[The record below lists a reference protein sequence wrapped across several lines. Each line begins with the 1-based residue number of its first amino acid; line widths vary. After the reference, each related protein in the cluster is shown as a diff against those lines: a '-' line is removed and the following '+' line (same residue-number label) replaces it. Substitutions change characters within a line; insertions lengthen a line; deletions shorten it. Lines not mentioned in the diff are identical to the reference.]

1 MAPRAL
7 ALALVLA
14 LVLAR
19 AAAELAE
26 ELVLAL
32 GAAEEEAPAGGAAPS
47 GPAAFHRAAKASWRL
62 PGRYLV
68 VLRAGGGRA
77 EVRGAARRLQARAA
91 RRGYLT
97 ELLHVFH
104 LLPAFLVKMSS
115 DVLDTVRGARDG
127 PQRGGGGLWGA
138 GGGSPGLGGGTEA
151 LPPRRAPGLS
161 SPQALKL
168 PHVEYVEE
176 DAYVFAQS
184 IPWNLG
190 RIVPPQPSSGA
201 YSPPNKGD
209 LVEIYLLD
217 TSVQSTHREIEG
229 RVLVTDFES
238 VPEEDGTRFHRQ
250 ASKCDSHGTHMAG
263 VLSGRDAGVATGAN
277 IRSLRVLNCQGKG
290 TLSGTLIGLEFIK
303 ATLEARPHAPL
314 VVLLPFAGA
323 YSRVLNAGCRRMV
336 QMGVVVVTA
345 AGNYKDDA
353 CLYSPASEPEVR
365 AGGNS
370 LGCEDVGGRAATSL
384 GSSAPAPSRLSGLGL
399 RIVSRSRPPP
409 SPPWQ
414 VITVG
419 ATNSEDQPASIG
431 TLGTNFGRCVDLFAP
446 GDDII
451 GASSDCSTCFTT
463 QSGTSQAAAHVAG
476 ELGCGVAG
484 RAGSPLALSGA
495 GAGHVSLQLR
505 CSGQSCVGGCVAPG
519 SHRGPPGLLA
529 GIAAMLLSAE
539 PQLSLA
545 ELRQRLLHFATKNV
559 MDMAWFPEE
568 QRLQTPNSV
577 AGLPTRL
584 GADEQLYCR
593 SVWSARSGL
602 TRHATAVARCASA
615 EEMLSCSSFSR
626 SGRRLGEHMEDKD
639 GQKQCVA
646 HNAFRGQGVY
656 AIARCC
662 TWPRAECRINASSPA
677 AEGAGC
683 SPRDHVLTGCSFH
696 SPTAALGDSGRP
708 VVGPGSGPSHCAVR
722 TEVMAHALCCPA
734 AGLECRVKE
743 HMSLGSAEKVTVSC
757 DDGWTLTGCN
767 AHSQSPGT
775 MGAYAV
781 DDTCVAASIPGSST
795 AAVIAICCRSRQ

>member
-1 MAPRAL
+1 MAPR

-32 GAAEEEAPAGGAAPS
+32 GAAEEEAPAGEAAPS

-115 DVLDTVRGARDG
+115 DVLDT
-127 PQRGGGGLWGA
+127 
-138 GGGSPGLGGGTEA
+138 
-151 LPPRRAPGLS
+151 
-161 SPQALKL
+161 ALKL

-323 YSRVLNAGCRRMV
+323 YSRVLNAGCQRMV
-336 QMGVVVVTA
+336 QMGLVVVTA

-353 CLYSPASEPEVR
+353 CLYSPASEPE
-365 AGGNS
+365 
-370 LGCEDVGGRAATSL
+370 
-384 GSSAPAPSRLSGLGL
+384 
-399 RIVSRSRPPP
+399 
-409 SPPWQ
+409 

-463 QSGTSQAAAHVAG
+463 QSGTSQAAAHV
-476 ELGCGVAG
+476 
-484 RAGSPLALSGA
+484 
-495 GAGHVSLQLR
+495 
-505 CSGQSCVGGCVAPG
+505 
-519 SHRGPPGLLA
+519 A

-593 SVWSARSGL
+593 SVWSAPSGL

-696 SPTAALGDSGRP
+696 SPAAALGDSGRP
-708 VVGPGSGPSHCAVR
+708 IVGPGSGPSHCAVR
-722 TEVMAHALCCPA
+722 TEVMAHASCCPA

-743 HMSLGSAEKVTVSC
+743 HTSLGSAEKVTVSC

-781 DDTCVAASIPGSST
+781 DDTCVAASIPGSSM

>member
-1 MAPRAL
+1 T
-7 ALALVLA
+7 
-14 LVLAR
+14 
-19 AAAELAE
+19 
-26 ELVLAL
+26 
-32 GAAEEEAPAGGAAPS
+32 
-47 GPAAFHRAAKASWRL
+47 
-62 PGRYLV
+62 
-68 VLRAGGGRA
+68 
-77 EVRGAARRLQARAA
+77 ARRLQARAA
-91 RRGYLT
+91 RHGYLT
-97 ELLHVFH
+97 DLLHVFH

-115 DVLDTVRGARDG
+115 DVLDT
-127 PQRGGGGLWGA
+127 
-138 GGGSPGLGGGTEA
+138 A
-151 LPPRRAPGLS
+151 LR
-161 SPQALKL
+161 L
-168 PHVEYVEE
+168 PHVEYIEE
-176 DAYVFAQS
+176 DSYVFAQS

-190 RIVPPQPSSGA
+190 RIVPPQPASGA

-209 LVEIYLLD
+209 LAEIYLLD

-277 IRSLRVLNCQGKG
+277 VHSLRVLNCQGKG
-290 TLSGTLIGLEFIK
+290 TVSGTLTGLEFIK
-303 ATLEARPHAPL
+303 ARLETQPHALP

-323 YSRVLNAGCRRMV
+323 YSRALNAGCRRMAR
-336 QMGVVVVTA
+336 MGVAMVAA

-353 CLYSPASEPEVR
+353 CLYSPASEPE
-365 AGGNS
+365 
-370 LGCEDVGGRAATSL
+370 
-384 GSSAPAPSRLSGLGL
+384 
-399 RIVSRSRPPP
+399 
-409 SPPWQ
+409 

-451 GASSDCSTCFTT
+451 GASSDCSTCFTA
-463 QSGTSQAAAHVAG
+463 QSGTSQAAAHVA
-476 ELGCGVAG
+476 VWPPS
-484 RAGSPLALSGA
+484 SPW
-495 GAGHVSLQLR
+495 
-505 CSGQSCVGGCVAPG
+505 
-519 SHRGPPGLLA
+519 PPGLSA

-539 PQLSLA
+539 PHLSLA

-559 MDMAWFPEE
+559 MDPAWFPEE

-577 AGLPTRL
+577 AGLPARL

-656 AIARCC
+656 AVARCC

-683 SPRDHVLTGCSFH
+683 SPWDHVLTGCSFH
-696 SPTAALGDSGRP
+696 SPAAALGDSGRP
-708 VVGPGSGPSHCAVR
+708 VAGPGSRPSHCAGR
-722 TEVMAHALCCPA
+722 TEVTAHALCCPA
-734 AGLECRVKE
+734 TSLECRVKE
-743 HMSLGSAEKVTVSC
+743 HVSPSSAEKVTVTC

-781 DDTCVAASIPGSST
+781 DDTCVAASVPGSS
-795 AAVIAICCRSRQ
+795 AAVVIAICCRSR

>member
-1 MAPRAL
+1 MSPRG
-7 ALALVLA
+7 LALVVA
-14 LVLAR
+14 LVAAR

-32 GAAEEEAPAGGAAPS
+32 GAAEEEAAAVGAPPS
-47 GPAAFHRAAKASWRL
+47 VPAAFHRAAKASWRL
-62 PGRYLV
+62 PGRYVV
-68 VLRAGGGRA
+68 VLRAGGGEA
-77 EVRGAARRLQARAA
+77 EVRRTARRLQARAA

-97 ELLHVFH
+97 ELLHIFH
-104 LLPAFLVKMSS
+104 LLPAFLVKMSG
-115 DVLDTVRGARDG
+115 DVLDT
-127 PQRGGGGLWGA
+127 
-138 GGGSPGLGGGTEA
+138 
-151 LPPRRAPGLS
+151 
-161 SPQALKL
+161 ALKL

-190 RIVPPQPSSGA
+190 RIVPPQPGSGA

-217 TSVQSTHREIEG
+217 TSVQSTHREIAG

-263 VLSGRDAGVATGAN
+263 VLSGRDAGVASGAN
-277 IRSLRVLNCQGKG
+277 VRSLRVLNCQGKG
-290 TLSGTLIGLEFIK
+290 TVSGTLIGLEFIE
-303 ATLEARPHAPL
+303 ATLDAQRRVPP

-323 YSRVLNAGCRRMV
+323 YSRVLNAGCRRMA
-336 QMGVVVVTA
+336 QMGVAMVAA

-353 CLYSPASEPEVR
+353 CLYSPASEPE
-365 AGGNS
+365 
-370 LGCEDVGGRAATSL
+370 
-384 GSSAPAPSRLSGLGL
+384 
-399 RIVSRSRPPP
+399 
-409 SPPWQ
+409 

-451 GASSDCSTCFTT
+451 GASSDCSTCFTA
-463 QSGTSQAAAHVAG
+463 QSGTSQAAAHV
-476 ELGCGVAG
+476 
-484 RAGSPLALSGA
+484 
-495 GAGHVSLQLR
+495 
-505 CSGQSCVGGCVAPG
+505 
-519 SHRGPPGLLA
+519 A

-559 MDMAWFPEE
+559 MDVARFPEE

-577 AGLPTRL
+577 AGLPARL
-584 GADEQLYCR
+584 GAEEQLYCR

-602 TRHATAVARCASA
+602 TRHATAVARCAGA

-662 TWPRAECRINASSPA
+662 TWPRAECRINTSSQV
-677 AEGAGC
+677 AEGADC

-696 SPTAALGDSGRP
+696 SPAAALGDGGRP
-708 VVGPGSGPSHCAVR
+708 VVGPGSGPSRCAGR
-722 TEVMAHALCCPA
+722 TEVTAHALCCPA

-743 HMSLGSAEKVTVSC
+743 RTSPGSAEKVTVSC
-757 DDGWTLTGCN
+757 DDGWTLTGCS

-781 DDTCVAASIPGSST
+781 DDTCVAASVPGSST
-795 AAVIAICCRSRQ
+795 AVAIAICCRSRQ

>member
-1 MAPRAL
+1 PRSPSRVVAGVMSPRG
-7 ALALVLA
+7 LALVVA
-14 LVLAR
+14 LVVAG

-32 GAAEEEAPAGGAAPS
+32 GAAEEEAAAAAVGAPPS
-47 GPAAFHRAAKASWRL
+47 GPAAFHRAAKAAWRL

-68 VLRAGGGRA
+68 VLRGGSGEA
-77 EVRGAARRLQARAA
+77 EVRGTARGLQARAA

-115 DVLDTVRGARDG
+115 DVLDT
-127 PQRGGGGLWGA
+127 
-138 GGGSPGLGGGTEA
+138 
-151 LPPRRAPGLS
+151 
-161 SPQALKL
+161 ALKL

-290 TLSGTLIGLEFIK
+290 TLSGTLIGLEFIEG
-303 ATLEARPHAPL
+303 TLDAQPLAPP
-314 VVLLPFAGA
+314 VVLLPLAGA
-323 YSRVLNAGCRRMV
+323 YSRVLNAGCRRMARL
-336 QMGVVVVTA
+336 GVVLVAA

-353 CLYSPASEPEVR
+353 CLYSPASEPE
-365 AGGNS
+365 
-370 LGCEDVGGRAATSL
+370 
-384 GSSAPAPSRLSGLGL
+384 
-399 RIVSRSRPPP
+399 
-409 SPPWQ
+409 

-446 GDDII
+446 GDDVV
-451 GASSDCSTCFTT
+451 GASSDCSTCFTA
-463 QSGTSQAAAHVAG
+463 QSGTSQAAAHV
-476 ELGCGVAG
+476 
-484 RAGSPLALSGA
+484 
-495 GAGHVSLQLR
+495 
-505 CSGQSCVGGCVAPG
+505 
-519 SHRGPPGLLA
+519 A

-559 MDMAWFPEE
+559 MDTAWFPEE

-577 AGLPTRL
+577 AGLPARL
-584 GADEQLYCR
+584 EEQLYCR
-593 SVWSARSGL
+593 SVWSGRSGL
-602 TRHATAVARCASA
+602 TRHATAVARCADA

-626 SGRRLGEHMEDKD
+626 SGRRLGEHMEVSR
-639 GQKQCVA
+639 GGKQCVA
-646 HNAFRGQGVY
+646 HNAFRGRGVY

-662 TWPRAECRINASSPA
+662 TWPRAECRINASSPVA
-677 AEGAGC
+677 KGAGC
-683 SPRDHVLTGCSFH
+683 SPRDHVLTGCSFR
-696 SPTAALGDSGRP
+696 SPAVALGDSGRP
-708 VVGPGSGPSHCAVR
+708 VVEPGSWPSHCAGG
-722 TEVMAHALCCPA
+722 TEVVAHALCCPA
-734 AGLECRVKE
+734 ASLECRVKE
-743 HMSLGSAEKVTVSC
+743 HTSMGSAEKVTVSC

-781 DDTCVAASIPGSST
+781 DDTCVAASVPGSST
-795 AAVIAICCRSRQ
+795 AVAIAICCRSRQ

>member
-1 MAPRAL
+1 
-7 ALALVLA
+7 
-14 LVLAR
+14 
-19 AAAELAE
+19 
-26 ELVLAL
+26 
-32 GAAEEEAPAGGAAPS
+32 
-47 GPAAFHRAAKASWRL
+47 
-62 PGRYLV
+62 
-68 VLRAGGGRA
+68 
-77 EVRGAARRLQARAA
+77 
-91 RRGYLT
+91 
-97 ELLHVFH
+97 
-104 LLPAFLVKMSS
+104 
-115 DVLDTVRGARDG
+115 
-127 PQRGGGGLWGA
+127 
-138 GGGSPGLGGGTEA
+138 
-151 LPPRRAPGLS
+151 
-161 SPQALKL
+161 ALKL

-190 RIVPPQPSSGA
+190 RIVPPQPGSVVA
-201 YSPPNKGD
+201 FPPLAVSLVDKGD

-277 IRSLRVLNCQGKG
+277 VRSLRVLNCQGKG
-290 TLSGTLIGLEFIK
+290 TVSGSLIGLEFIK
-303 ATLEARPHAPL
+303 ATLEAQPYVPL

-323 YSRVLNAGCRRMV
+323 YSRVLNAGCQRMA
-336 QMGVVVVTA
+336 QMGVVMVAA

-353 CLYSPASEPEVR
+353 CLYSPASEPE
-365 AGGNS
+365 
-370 LGCEDVGGRAATSL
+370 
-384 GSSAPAPSRLSGLGL
+384 
-399 RIVSRSRPPP
+399 
-409 SPPWQ
+409 

-451 GASSDCSTCFTT
+451 GASSDCSTCFTA

-476 ELGCGVAG
+476 
-484 RAGSPLALSGA
+484 
-495 GAGHVSLQLR
+495 
-505 CSGQSCVGGCVAPG
+505 
-519 SHRGPPGLLA
+519 

-545 ELRQRLLHFATKNV
+545 ELRQHLLHFATKDV

-577 AGLPTRL
+577 AGLPARL

-593 SVWSARSGL
+593 SVWSARSGV
-602 TRHATAVARCASA
+602 TRRATAVARCASA

-646 HNAFRGQGVY
+646 HNAFRGRGVY

-696 SPTAALGDSGRP
+696 SPAAALGDGGRP
-708 VVGPGSGPSHCAVR
+708 VAGPGSGPSRCAGRVG
-722 TEVMAHALCCPA
+722 VMAHALCCPA
-734 AGLECRVKE
+734 ASLECRVKE
-743 HMSLGSAEKVTVSC
+743 RTTLGSAEKVMVSC

-781 DDTCVAASIPGSST
+781 DNTCVAASVPGSST
-795 AAVIAICCRSRQ
+795 AAVIAICCRSR

>member
-7 ALALVLA
+7 VLVLA

-26 ELVLAL
+26 ELMLAL
-32 GAAEEEAPAGGAAPS
+32 GEAEEEDAAALGAVPS
-47 GPAAFHRAAKASWRL
+47 GHAAFQRAAKASWRL
-62 PGRYLV
+62 PGRYVV
-68 VLRAGGGRA
+68 VLRAGGGQA
-77 EVRGAARRLQARAA
+77 EVRGTARRLQARAA

-115 DVLDTVRGARDG
+115 DVLDT
-127 PQRGGGGLWGA
+127 
-138 GGGSPGLGGGTEA
+138 
-151 LPPRRAPGLS
+151 
-161 SPQALKL
+161 ALKL

-290 TLSGTLIGLEFIK
+290 TVSGTLIGLEFIK
-303 ATLEARPHAPL
+303 ATLEAQPHAPL

-323 YSRVLNAGCRRMV
+323 YSRALNAGCRRMAR
-336 QMGVVVVTA
+336 MGAVMVAA

-353 CLYSPASEPEVR
+353 CLYSPASEPE
-365 AGGNS
+365 
-370 LGCEDVGGRAATSL
+370 
-384 GSSAPAPSRLSGLGL
+384 
-399 RIVSRSRPPP
+399 
-409 SPPWQ
+409 

-451 GASSDCSTCFTT
+451 GASSDCSTCFTA
-463 QSGTSQAAAHVAG
+463 QSGTSQAAAHV
-476 ELGCGVAG
+476 
-484 RAGSPLALSGA
+484 
-495 GAGHVSLQLR
+495 
-505 CSGQSCVGGCVAPG
+505 
-519 SHRGPPGLLA
+519 A

-545 ELRQRLLHFATKNV
+545 ELRQHLLRFATKNV
-559 MDMAWFPEE
+559 MDMVWFPEE

-577 AGLPTRL
+577 AGLPARL
-584 GADEQLYCR
+584 GADERLYCR

-602 TRHATAVARCASA
+602 TRHATAVARCAGA

-646 HNAFRGQGVY
+646 HNAFRGRGVY

-662 TWPRAECRINASSPA
+662 TWPRAECRINASSPT

-683 SPRDHVLTGCSFH
+683 SPQDHVLTGCSFH
-696 SPTAALGDSGRP
+696 SPAAALGDGGRP
-708 VVGPGSGPSHCAVR
+708 VAGPGSWPGRCAGG
-722 TEVMAHALCCPA
+722 TEVMAHASCCPA

-743 HMSLGSAEKVTVSC
+743 RASPGSAEKVTVSC

-767 AHSQSPGT
+767 ARSHSPGT

-781 DDTCVAASIPGSST
+781 DDTCVAASVPGSSV
-795 AAVIAICCRSRQ
+795 AAAIAICCRSRQ

>member
-1 MAPRAL
+1 RPG
-7 ALALVLA
+7 LVS
-14 LVLAR
+14 
-19 AAAELAE
+19 
-26 ELVLAL
+26 
-32 GAAEEEAPAGGAAPS
+32 PQ
-47 GPAAFHRAAKASWRL
+47 ASWRL
-62 PGRYLV
+62 PGRYVV
-68 VLRAGGGRA
+68 VLRAGGGQA
-77 EVRGAARRLQARAA
+77 EVRGTARRLQARAA

-115 DVLDTVRGARDG
+115 DVLDT
-127 PQRGGGGLWGA
+127 
-138 GGGSPGLGGGTEA
+138 
-151 LPPRRAPGLS
+151 
-161 SPQALKL
+161 ALKL

-176 DAYVFAQS
+176 DSYVFAQS

-190 RIVPPQPSSGA
+190 RIVPPQPSSGT

-290 TLSGTLIGLEFIK
+290 TVSGTLIGLEFIK
-303 ATLEARPHAPL
+303 ATLEAQPRAPP

-323 YSRVLNAGCRRMV
+323 YSRVLNAGCRRMAR
-336 QMGVVVVTA
+336 MGAVMVAA

-353 CLYSPASEPEVR
+353 CLYSPASEPE
-365 AGGNS
+365 
-370 LGCEDVGGRAATSL
+370 
-384 GSSAPAPSRLSGLGL
+384 
-399 RIVSRSRPPP
+399 
-409 SPPWQ
+409 

-451 GASSDCSTCFTT
+451 GASSDCSTCFTA

-476 ELGCGVAG
+476 
-484 RAGSPLALSGA
+484 
-495 GAGHVSLQLR
+495 
-505 CSGQSCVGGCVAPG
+505 
-519 SHRGPPGLLA
+519 
-529 GIAAMLLSAE
+529 IAAMLLSAE
-539 PQLSLA
+539 PRLSLA
-545 ELRQRLLHFATKNV
+545 ELRQRLLRFATKNV
-559 MDMAWFPEE
+559 MDMVWFPEE

-577 AGLPTRL
+577 AGLPARL
-584 GADEQLYCR
+584 GADERLYCR

-602 TRHATAVARCASA
+602 TRHATAVARCAGA

-646 HNAFRGQGVY
+646 HNAFRGRGVY

-662 TWPRAECRINASSPA
+662 TWPRAECRINAGSPA

-683 SPRDHVLTGCSFH
+683 SPQDHVLTGCSFH
-696 SPTAALGDSGRP
+696 SPATALGDGGRP
-708 VVGPGSGPSHCAVR
+708 VAGPGSWPGRCAGG
-722 TEVMAHALCCPA
+722 TEVMAHASCCPA

-743 HMSLGSAEKVTVSC
+743 HASPGAAEKVTVSC

-767 AHSQSPGT
+767 AGSQGPGT

-781 DDTCVAASIPGSST
+781 DDTCVAAGVPGSSV
-795 AAVIAICCRSRQ
+795 AAAIAICCRSQQ

>member
-1 MAPRAL
+1 
-7 ALALVLA
+7 
-14 LVLAR
+14 
-19 AAAELAE
+19 
-26 ELVLAL
+26 
-32 GAAEEEAPAGGAAPS
+32 
-47 GPAAFHRAAKASWRL
+47 
-62 PGRYLV
+62 
-68 VLRAGGGRA
+68 
-77 EVRGAARRLQARAA
+77 ARRLQARAA

-97 ELLHVFH
+97 KLLHVFH
-104 LLPAFLVKMSS
+104 LLPAFLVKMSR
-115 DVLDTVRGARDG
+115 DVLDM
-127 PQRGGGGLWGA
+127 
-138 GGGSPGLGGGTEA
+138 
-151 LPPRRAPGLS
+151 
-161 SPQALKL
+161 ALKL
-168 PHVEYVEE
+168 PHVEYIEE

-190 RIVPPQPSSGA
+190 RIMPPQPSSSA

-277 IRSLRVLNCQGKG
+277 VRSLRVLNCQGKG
-290 TLSGTLIGLEFIK
+290 TVSGTLIGLEFIK
-303 ATLEARPHAPL
+303 ATLEAQPYAPL

-323 YSRVLNAGCRRMV
+323 YSRVLNAGCQRMA
-336 QMGVVVVTA
+336 QMGVVMVAA

-353 CLYSPASEPEVR
+353 CLYSPASEPE
-365 AGGNS
+365 
-370 LGCEDVGGRAATSL
+370 
-384 GSSAPAPSRLSGLGL
+384 
-399 RIVSRSRPPP
+399 
-409 SPPWQ
+409 

-451 GASSDCSTCFTT
+451 GASSDCSTCFTA

-476 ELGCGVAG
+476 
-484 RAGSPLALSGA
+484 
-495 GAGHVSLQLR
+495 
-505 CSGQSCVGGCVAPG
+505 
-519 SHRGPPGLLA
+519 

-559 MDMAWFPEE
+559 MDMVWFPEE

-602 TRHATAVARCASA
+602 TRHATAVAHCAGA
-615 EEMLSCSSFSR
+615 EEMLSCSSFSH

-646 HNAFRGQGVY
+646 HNAFRGRGVY

-696 SPTAALGDSGRP
+696 SPATALGDGGRP
-708 VVGPGSGPSHCAVR
+708 IAGLGSGPSRCAGR

-734 AGLECRVKE
+734 ASLECRVKE

-781 DDTCVAASIPGSST
+781 DNTCVAASVLGSST
-795 AAVIAICCRSRQ
+795 AAVIAICCRSQ